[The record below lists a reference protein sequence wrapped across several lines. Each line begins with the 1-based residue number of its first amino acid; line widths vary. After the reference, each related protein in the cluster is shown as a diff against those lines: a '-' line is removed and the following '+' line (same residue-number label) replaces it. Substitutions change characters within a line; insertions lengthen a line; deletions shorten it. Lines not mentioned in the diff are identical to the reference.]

1 MLGKGDNGDEGEDD
15 VEGEAGGMTKAVA
28 YFAAAQ

>member
-15 VEGEAGGMTKAVA
+15 VEGEAGMTKAVA
-28 YFAAAQ
+28 YFAAQ